1 MIKRKAPLSL
11 LVTLDSI
18 SKNTLEFFSVSQSR
32 QCRQIIGRDKAILR
46 HLNSLLLILFVSIV
60 ATSCSDDN
68 HKIIEQPSINVLS
81 YYLKSM
87 NIVELQYFGD
97 RVTMF
102 QPEKIIFKNDSVS
115 IIKRGGL
122 IQEYKAEWNKGDL
135 YLYNGVTGTWDY
147 CGSKDGEV
155 TFILNTGFFWVKD
168 NNMHGSLSVI
178 GQKYSL
184 LSYSELVT
192 YLGGNSNNLKN
203 QVAWLRVQYTFELIP
218 EVKL

>member
-1 MIKRKAPLSL
+1 MIL
-11 LVTLDSI
+11 
-18 SKNTLEFFSVSQSR
+18 
-32 QCRQIIGRDKAILR
+32 
-46 HLNSLLLILFVSIV
+46 
-60 ATSCSDDN
+60 
-68 HKIIEQPSINVLS
+68 
-81 YYLKSM
+81 Y
-87 NIVELQYFGD
+87 
-97 RVTMF
+97 
-102 QPEKIIFKNDSVS
+102 S

-192 YLGGNSNNLKN
+192 YLGGNSDNLNN